1 MGECSFIGAEV
12 GMASEYLMELT
23 SSRPDAAEAIGKLQ
37 PLLER
42 KLWHQLT
49 CAVEDEIKNGAWLQ
63 VEDTM
68 VMFYECFIKEFE
80 QKINPIKMT
89 TFAVAAS
96 RKFADHEAAVT
107 FLQTTMARL
116 KPSKQEL
123 QSAEQEAS
131 VIFECEIAMHK
142 LELKQVD
149 ETKE

>member
-1 MGECSFIGAEV
+1 MGRRPSGK
-12 GMASEYLMELT
+12 MATEYLNGLI
-23 SSRPDAAEAIGKLQ
+23 SSRPDAAEAVSKLG

-42 KLWHQLT
+42 KLWHQLS
-49 CAVEDEIKNGAWLQ
+49 CAVEEELDSPWLQ
-63 VEDTM
+63 VDDTL

-80 QKINPIKMT
+80 QKINPVKMT